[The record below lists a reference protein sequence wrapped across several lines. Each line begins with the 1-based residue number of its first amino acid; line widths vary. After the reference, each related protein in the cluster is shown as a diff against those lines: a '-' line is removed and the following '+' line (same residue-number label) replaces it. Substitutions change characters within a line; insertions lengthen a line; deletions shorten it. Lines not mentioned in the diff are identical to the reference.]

1 MDKHCALLG
10 TLLGVLLTI
19 SCGKADTLLIAVTI
33 NGVSDDVE
41 FVEVAPTLNGVL
53 QKTEQFRGASRSFFA
68 LELPADTKGTF
79 DLAVRGQL
87 PIQCAI
93 AIGAASVNLDQGGL
107 TSFHDGRP
115 YYPVQIDLTR
125 LDGPQC
131 SLSVQKTGTGKGTV
145 YSLPRPGGPVECG
158 KTCSADFPLGSVP
171 LSAVAEP
178 DSYFLGWEGVCSGT
192 ETTCTVQLPIQQP
205 IVAHFAPKI
214 CTADSGTRWCWD
226 NPLPQGNH
234 LKAVQVSSDGKQVWA
249 AGDHGTLLHL
259 VNGEWL
265 PVRLG
270 TSANLSGLSMCA
282 NGQMLVAGT
291 DDSTLKPV
299 LFEGTSTGAG
309 FSQRTL
315 SPIMAGAD
323 LRSVWGCGGTDGSVA
338 VAVGN
343 LFIYRRTKS
352 GTLGTW
358 SEDNVGSTL
367 NQGLLSVSG
376 VGTEAWAVGENG
388 LAVHGVNLDAA
399 TASWSKVV
407 WGSLNPTPSGSLRS
421 VWVAS
426 PSEVWIVGYTGAGAP
441 EVLHLSQGTWK
452 RETLPNSAN
461 ALLYAVWGSGD
472 EVWIA
477 GTTGLIWHL
486 QGGVWSQE
494 KFGDSTIYGLS
505 QGLAATPWI
514 VGDAG
519 LLASRTSGVWH
530 PSSRGEVRNLLGL
543 YVDTGVAYAVGNNLA
558 LRWDGTS
565 WSKLSNLP
573 ANTVLNTIWGIGG
586 QLYLGVADNS
596 IWRLSV
602 TDPQA
607 PQWKIVDTIT
617 ASGTGT
623 RALWGASASDLWAV
637 GPNEY
642 LRHFDGQTWSKQ
654 QLGGVLALEGIW
666 GGGSQL
672 WAVGK
677 QSATQSAVMTSMG
690 TTWSTDSGAPSVG
703 PLNAVWASSGDV
715 WAVGKTHSVVR
726 RQGATWSDWSSATEI
741 AKAQDLFAV
750 WGTGAGTVFLAGA
763 AGFMLRSDGTQV
775 SGLKF
780 EETGAAQT
788 FYKIAGTSDG
798 SSIWTVGTKG
808 AILRRMP

>member
-1 MDKHCALLG
+1 MNKHCALLA

-19 SCGKADTLLIAVTI
+19 GCGPPETLLIAVTV
-33 NGVSDDVE
+33 NGVSDDIE

-93 AIGAASVNLDQGGL
+93 AVGAASVNLDQGGL

-115 YYPVQIDLTR
+115 YYPVQIDLSR

-158 KTCSADFPLGSVP
+158 QKCSADFPLGSVQ
-171 LSAVAEP
+171 LSAVSEP

-192 ETTCTVQLPIQQP
+192 ETTCTVQLPIQQS

-299 LFEGTSTGAG
+299 LFEGTATGAV
-309 FSQRTL
+309 FSQRAL
-315 SPIMAGAD
+315 APGMAGAD

-352 GTLGTW
+352 GTSGTW

-367 NQGLLSVSG
+367 NQGLRSVSG
-376 VGTEAWAVGENG
+376 SGTEAWAVGDSG

-399 TASWSKVV
+399 TASWSKVA

-421 VWVAS
+421 VWAAS
-426 PSEVWIVGYTGAGAP
+426 SSEVWIVGYTLTGSP

-461 ALLYAVWGSGD
+461 ALLYAMWGSGN

-477 GTTGLIWHL
+477 GTAGLLWHL
-486 QGGVWSQE
+486 QGGVWTQE
-494 KFGDSTIYGLS
+494 KFGDGTIYGVS
-505 QGLAATPWI
+505 QGLPATPWI

-519 LLASRTSGVWH
+519 LLASRIAGVWI
-530 PSSRGEVRNLLGL
+530 PSSRGEIRDLLGL
-543 YVDTGVAYAVGNNLA
+543 YVDAGVAYAVGSNLA

-573 ANTVLNTIWGIGG
+573 ANTILNTIWGIGG

-607 PQWKIVDTIT
+607 PQWKVVDTLT

-623 RALWGASASDLWAV
+623 RALWGTSASDLWAV
-637 GPNEY
+637 GPNNY

-666 GGGSQL
+666 GGGSQI

-677 QSATQSAVMTSMG
+677 QSATQSVVMTSMG
-690 TTWSTDSGAPSVG
+690 TTWSTDSGALSVG
-703 PLNAVWASSGDV
+703 PLNAVWASSGDA
-715 WAVGKTHSVVR
+715 WAVGTTHSVLR
-726 RQGATWSDWSSATEI
+726 RQGTNWANGSTATEI
-741 AKAQDLFAV
+741 AKAQDLLAV

-763 AGFMLRSDGTQV
+763 AGFVLRSDGSQFTD
-775 SGLKF
+775 LKF
-780 EETGAAQT
+780 EETGTTQT
-788 FYKIAGTSDG
+788 LNRIAGTSDL

-808 AILRRMP
+808 TILRRIP